1 MSKLTRPSTA
11 VDFDDLLGQQVKGP
25 GPLCTVTRALRA
37 LPPDQ
42 AAKVQKAL
50 DNPDIG
56 HQTIYRAINQMGLE
70 FRVGKDSVGR
80 HRIGDCAC
88 GR

>member
-1 MSKLTRPSTA
+1 MSKVPT
-11 VDFDDLLGQQVKGP
+11 VDFDAILGRQPKGP
-25 GPLCTVTRALRA
+25 GPLCTVTRALKA

-42 AAKVQKAL
+42 AAKVQRAL
-50 DNPDIG
+50 DSPEIQ
-56 HQTIYRAINQMGLE
+56 HQAIYRAINQMGLE

-88 GR
+88 GRR

>member
-1 MSKLTRPSTA
+1 MSKLTRPI
-11 VDFDDLLGQQVKGP
+11 VDFDDILNGQPKGP
-25 GPLCTVTRALRA
+25 GPLCTVTKALRA
-37 LPPDQ
+37 LPADQ
-42 AAKVQKAL
+42 AAKVQRAL

-56 HQTIYRAINQMGLE
+56 HQTIYRALNQMGLE

-88 GR
+88 GRR

>member
-1 MSKLTRPSTA
+1 MSKLTKV
-11 VDFDDLLGQQVKGP
+11 VDFDDILKQQPIGP
-25 GPLCTVTRALRA
+25 GPLCTVTKALKA
-37 LPPDQ
+37 LPPEQ
-42 AAKVQKAL
+42 AVKVQRAL

-88 GR
+88 GRH